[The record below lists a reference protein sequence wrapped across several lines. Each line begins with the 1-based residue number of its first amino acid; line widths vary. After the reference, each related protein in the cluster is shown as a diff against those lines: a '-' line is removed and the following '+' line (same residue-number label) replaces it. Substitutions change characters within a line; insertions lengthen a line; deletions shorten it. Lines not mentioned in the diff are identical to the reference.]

1 MLYKSSH
8 GGSYLGARPTC
19 FITALICVIAYS
31 LSRFC
36 VQPREIMYPIG
47 EARTNFGPIKYIIRI
62 TCQLT
67 KNPMTQAAKSNE
79 SVHNR
84 WPTYLCWAIYILGI
98 VWFLLHPI
106 VTISTGQLQCR
117 KTYISENELLIESI
131 EAQIGSTETQSVFA
145 SQQTYPNSSLQNP
158 LSDQI
163 IKNWLIEQ
171 LEAIPKVSAFTH
183 NFEGNGQ
190 TCSHCTNVYGILRAS
205 PLADNKEAIAII
217 AHSPRNLE
225 DLNHA
230 FSSVTVGL
238 GLLRYLSKVKWLA
251 KDIILLI
258 SDDGPTQGSNGYSP
272 GTHAWLEAY
281 YSDPILNT
289 DTLVMR
295 AGVIRAAINLEVTTQ
310 TESQPSF
317 SLLVTGDNGQLPN
330 LDLINVAVLALQKNG
345 IFPSMSR
352 CHIFDST
359 KTEQECSD
367 ILDTAFN
374 KLHSF
379 VGLIDSFPFS
389 SHSTDNIKSFVGE
402 YLIKLRGMLRFM
414 VSLTTGP
421 TGSHAAFISYN
432 IDSITTAM
440 NIPKRER
447 SAPDAQHK
455 NFLEASLQGLEL
467 IIRALSNLEEKLHQ
481 SFYLYLLPTP
491 QTFVSVGEYI
501 YPLLM
506 LCAPLVL
513 QIARIS
519 IKTNGLRMAYAF
531 ISFIVVEVFGLG
543 LLYLSSHLMFASVW
557 LFVFCAVFE
566 CIACF
571 FVLHIRSQP
580 QLAGCRGQSAWRKR
594 LDSFESRI
602 RKSVSGEVS
611 TKNDQE
617 LTETCDEGWN
627 ALKFI
632 VMILLVYGHC
642 MLGFINYSMAWFCA
656 FSMAIF
662 ALIRPHAVASF
673 RLKCILALW
682 LLLAS
687 PSIMLWLL
695 SNHIQQSINW
705 LVIFYVCALYFPVH
719 VLSVVIFFFPASVT
733 SEQI

>member
-1 MLYKSSH
+1 MH
-8 GGSYLGARPTC
+8 
-19 FITALICVIAYS
+19 
-31 LSRFC
+31 RF
-36 VQPREIMYPIG
+36 V
-47 EARTNFGPIKYIIRI
+47 
-62 TCQLT
+62 
-67 KNPMTQAAKSNE
+67 
-79 SVHNR
+79 
-84 WPTYLCWAIYILGI
+84 
-98 VWFLLHPI
+98 
-106 VTISTGQLQCR
+106 
-117 KTYISENELLIESI
+117 
-131 EAQIGSTETQSVFA
+131 
-145 SQQTYPNSSLQNP
+145 
-158 LSDQI
+158 
-163 IKNWLIEQ
+163 
-171 LEAIPKVSAFTH
+171 
-183 NFEGNGQ
+183 
-190 TCSHCTNVYGILRAS
+190 
-205 PLADNKEAIAII
+205 
-217 AHSPRNLE
+217 
-225 DLNHA
+225 
-230 FSSVTVGL
+230 
-238 GLLRYLSKVKWLA
+238 
-251 KDIILLI
+251 
-258 SDDGPTQGSNGYSP
+258 DGPTQGSNGYSP

-352 CHIFDST
+352 CHILDST

-421 TGSHAAFISYN
+421 TGSHAAFIRSRNCLFTATCLTLHCSYN

-447 SAPDAQHK
+447 SGPDAQHK

-519 IKTNGLRMAYAF
+519 IKTVCRVCGDTVN
-531 ISFIVVEVFGLG
+531 
-543 LLYLSSHLMFASVW
+543 LLDV
-557 LFVFCAVFE
+557 LF
-566 CIACF
+566 
-571 FVLHIRSQP
+571 L
-580 QLAGCRGQSAWRKR
+580 
-594 LDSFESRI
+594 
-602 RKSVSGEVS
+602 
-611 TKNDQE
+611 
-617 LTETCDEGWN
+617 
-627 ALKFI
+627 
-632 VMILLVYGHC
+632 
-642 MLGFINYSMAWFCA
+642 
-656 FSMAIF
+656 
-662 ALIRPHAVASF
+662 
-673 RLKCILALW
+673 
-682 LLLAS
+682 
-687 PSIMLWLL
+687 
-695 SNHIQQSINW
+695 
-705 LVIFYVCALYFPVH
+705 
-719 VLSVVIFFFPASVT
+719 
-733 SEQI
+733 